1 MFVFVSQKT
10 KRPRFDPFE
19 KKNLDPIEYKV
30 VIYIHIYIY
39 IYICVCV
46 CVRERERERE
56 RERDR
61 ILAYGPFSKKI

>member
-39 IYICVCV
+39 MCVCV
-46 CVRERERERE
+46 RERERE

>member
-46 CVRERERERE
+46 CVCVWERERERE
-56 RERDR
+56 RE
-61 ILAYGPFSKKI
+61 IEF

>member
-39 IYICVCV
+39 MCVCV
-46 CVRERERERE
+46 CERERE

>member
-10 KRPRFDPFE
+10 RRPRFDPFK

-39 IYICVCV
+39 MCVCV
-46 CVRERERERE
+46 CERERE

>member
-39 IYICVCV
+39 IYMCVCV
-46 CVRERERERE
+46 RERE